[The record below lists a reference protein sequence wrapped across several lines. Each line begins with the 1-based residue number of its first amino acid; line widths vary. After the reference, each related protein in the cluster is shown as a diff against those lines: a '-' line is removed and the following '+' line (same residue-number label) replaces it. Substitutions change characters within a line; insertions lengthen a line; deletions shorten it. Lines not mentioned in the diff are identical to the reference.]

1 MKSNQ
6 LTPSQARFLQ
16 VRLRLSGRNTQ
27 SMMLH
32 SGVPPTAR
40 GEPWTDPVREPRQAL
55 YSRCSGLGRR
65 LNPFDLLLHPVRN
78 GSGLILIVFLGLTLD
93 GSQDI
98 ILTKD

>member
-27 SMMLH
+27 SMMLRFR
-32 SGVPPTAR
+32 VPPTAR
-40 GEPWTDPVREPRQAL
+40 GEPWTDPVREPL
-55 YSRCSGLGRR
+55 YSRCSGLGRL